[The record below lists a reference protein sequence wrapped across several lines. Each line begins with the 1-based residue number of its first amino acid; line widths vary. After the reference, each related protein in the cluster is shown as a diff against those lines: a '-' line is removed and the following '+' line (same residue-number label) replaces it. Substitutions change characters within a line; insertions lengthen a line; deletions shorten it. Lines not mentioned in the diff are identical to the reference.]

1 MIIRMINP
9 MHPHYANKPAFGQ
22 VLLLGLVLSLFFV
35 SAVSAQSLFEQGEE
49 LFMENKPS
57 EAVFILEQVVEG
69 GNPPP
74 KAFYYLGVVYEQLE
88 RYEDAVRLYERALE
102 RPGVNRARLLFNM
115 GNNYLHLGDREA
127 AVGAYTR
134 AVEANSDYAPAY
146 LNRANSR
153 VALESYDGA
162 LKDYSVYLA
171 LEPNSAQRPEIER
184 MMAALRGIIEEQ
196 RIAAEEAERQRRL
209 EEEQRRRE
217 EEERRRREEEERRLA
232 EERRQQLL
240 DSVLN
245 SLEDVGSETQSTT
258 AGPEELETYEEE
270 LDIAD

>member
-1 MIIRMINP
+1 
-9 MHPHYANKPAFGQ
+9 
-22 VLLLGLVLSLFFV
+22 
-35 SAVSAQSLFEQGEE
+35 
-49 LFMENKPS
+49 MENNPS

-88 RYEDAVRLYERALE
+88 RYEDAVDLYQRALE
-102 RPGVNRARLLFNM
+102 RPGINRARVLFNM

-127 AVGAYTR
+127 AADAYSR
-134 AVEANSDYAPAY
+134 AVEANSEYAPAY

-153 VALESYDGA
+153 VALEAYEGA

-184 MMAALRGIIEEQ
+184 MMRALRSMIEEQ
-196 RIAAEEAERQRRL
+196 RIAAEEAEQ
-209 EEEQRRRE
+209 Q
-217 EEERRRREEEERRLA
+217 RRLA
-232 EERRQQLL
+232 EERRQREEEERQQREEEERRVAEERRQRLL

-245 SLEDVGSETQSTT
+245 SLEDASSETQSTT